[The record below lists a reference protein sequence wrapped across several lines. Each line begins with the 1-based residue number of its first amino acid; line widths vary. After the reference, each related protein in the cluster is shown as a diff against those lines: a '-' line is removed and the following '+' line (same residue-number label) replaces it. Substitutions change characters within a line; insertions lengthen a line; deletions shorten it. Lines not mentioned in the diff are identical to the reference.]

1 MSRDQFRQRTQG
13 GVTLYRD
20 HQLGDGKL
28 GVYAKGLQGDDGK
41 GNEVA
46 EISGEMTC
54 ICSLWFVYAL

>member
-1 MSRDQFRQRTQG
+1 M
-13 GVTLYRD
+13 TLYRD

-28 GVYAKGLQGDDGK
+28 GVYAKGLQGDDDRK